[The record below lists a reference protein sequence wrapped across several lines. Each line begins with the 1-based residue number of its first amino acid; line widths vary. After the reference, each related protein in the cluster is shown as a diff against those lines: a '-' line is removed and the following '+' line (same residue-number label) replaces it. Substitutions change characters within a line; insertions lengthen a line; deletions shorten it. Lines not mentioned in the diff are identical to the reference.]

1 MALEVVGSIP
11 ITRPIFPPGNRS
23 DPAYTGAMTDVSS
36 FHPDDTLLSCGA
48 MGACDRLTIERGTPG
63 FTLMLRAGQGA
74 AGHIR
79 RALRPARTL
88 VACGPGNNGG
98 DGFVIADDLRRH
110 GWDVRV
116 ALLGSV
122 DGLRG
127 DAAQAC
133 ALWDGPVEPLSVGL
147 LDGAGVLVDALFGA
161 GLVRPIEGEAA
172 AFLARAA
179 GRAASGRL
187 KVAAVD
193 VPSGVHGD
201 TGAVLGTACPADLT
215 LTFHRRKPGHVLYP
229 GRELCGG
236 IRLIDIGID
245 PTAMAAVDPT
255 ARVIGPALWA
265 DRLQP
270 AGPQDH
276 KYSRGHVLVL
286 AGEMPGAARL
296 AARAARRMGAGLV
309 TVCAAAEQ
317 VGLIAGDAPGLIVQE
332 HPRDLPSFSADRKV
346 AAIVVGPGL
355 GRSPEAARMVEA
367 ALACGVPLVLDADVF
382 TLFADRRL
390 PEGAPAVLTPHG
402 GEFSRFFEDIDIGAA
417 GRIAAVTRAAE
428 ASGQTV
434 LLKGP
439 DTTVAA
445 ADGQCAV
452 LDGAPATLATGGT
465 GDVLAGAIAALLG
478 HGLPPFE
485 AACAGA
491 WHHREAARRLG
502 GGSLFAEELADG
514 LAATR

>member
-1 MALEVVGSIP
+1 MTVFSSAH
-11 ITRPIFPPGNRS
+11 PP
-23 DPAYTGAMTDVSS
+23 
-36 FHPDDTLLSCGA
+36 DTLLSCGA
-48 MGACDRLTIERGTPG
+48 MADCDRLTIERGTPG

-74 AGHIR
+74 ARHIR
-79 RALRPARTL
+79 RAFHPTEVL

-110 GWDVRV
+110 GWNVRV
-116 ALLGSV
+116 ALLGSA
-122 DGLRG
+122 DRLTG
-127 DAAQAC
+127 DAAQAR
-133 ALWDGPVEPLSVGL
+133 ALWDEPIEQLSVGL
-147 LDGAGVLVDALFGA
+147 LDGAGLLVDALFGA
-161 GLVRPIEGEAA
+161 GLARPIEGEVA

-187 KVAAVD
+187 RVAAVD
-193 VPSGVHGD
+193 VPSGVQGD

-229 GRELCGG
+229 GRDICGG
-236 IRLIDIGID
+236 IRVIDIGID
-245 PTAMAAVDPT
+245 AAAMASVDPT

-265 DRLQP
+265 DRLLP

-286 AGEMPGAARL
+286 AGKMPGAARL
-296 AARAARRMGAGLV
+296 AARAARRMGAGLT
-309 TVCAAAEQ
+309 TVCAADDH
-317 VGLIAGDAPGLIVQE
+317 VGLIAGDAPGLIVQGV
-332 HPRDLPSFSADRKV
+332 PDDLPAFAVARKV
-346 AAIVVGPGL
+346 AAVVAGPGL
-355 GRSPEAARMVEA
+355 GRGPEAERVAEA
-367 ALACGVPLVLDADVF
+367 VLACDIPMVLDADVF
-382 TLFADRRL
+382 SLFAGRGL
-390 PEGAPAVLTPHG
+390 PACAPTVLTPHG
-402 GEFSRFFEDIDIGAA
+402 GEFARFFPDIDVDAVGRVAA
-417 GRIAAVTRAAE
+417 AAWAAE
-428 ASGQTV
+428 ECGQTV

-445 ADGQCAV
+445 PDGQSAI
-452 LDGAPATLATGGT
+452 LDGAPPTLATGGT

-502 GGSLFAEELADG
+502 GRSLIAEDLADA
-514 LAATR
+514 LAATV

>member
-1 MALEVVGSIP
+1 
-11 ITRPIFPPGNRS
+11 
-23 DPAYTGAMTDVSS
+23 MTVTAD
-36 FHPDDTLLSCGA
+36 FHPSDTLLSCDA

-74 AGHIR
+74 ARHIR
-79 RALRPARTL
+79 RAFRPASTL

-116 ALLGSV
+116 GLLGGP
-122 DGLRG
+122 DRLTG
-127 DAAQAC
+127 DAARAL
-133 ALWDGPVEPLSVGL
+133 ALWDGPVEPLAVEL
-147 LDGAGVLVDALFGA
+147 LDGVDILVDAVFGA
-161 GLVRPIEGEAA
+161 GLARPVEGETA

-187 KVAAVD
+187 RVAAID

-201 TGAVLGTACPADLT
+201 TGAVLGIACPADLS

-229 GRELCGG
+229 GRDLCGG
-236 IRLIDIGID
+236 VRVIDIGID

-255 ARVIGPALWA
+255 ARVISPTLWA

-296 AARAARRMGAGLV
+296 AARAARRMAAGLV
-309 TVCAAAEQ
+309 TVCAPPDR
-317 VGLIAGDAPGLIVQE
+317 VDLIAGDAPGLIVRE
-332 HPRDLPSFSADRKV
+332 TPDDLPAFAAERK
-346 AAIVVGPGL
+346 AAALVVGPGL
-355 GRSPEAARMVEA
+355 GRGPNALRLGEA
-367 ALACGVPLVLDADVF
+367 ALACDVPLVLDADMF
-382 TLFADRRL
+382 ALFAERGLSTR
-390 PEGAPAVLTPHG
+390 APAVLTPHG
-402 GEFSRFFEDIDIGAA
+402 GEFARFFQGIDVGEL
-417 GRIAAVTRAAE
+417 GRVEGVVRAAE
-428 ASGQTV
+428 ASGHTV

-445 ADGQCAV
+445 PDGQCAI
-452 LDGAPATLATGGT
+452 LDGAPPTLATGGT
-465 GDVLAGAIAALLG
+465 GDVLAGAIASLLG
-478 HGLPPFE
+478 HGLPAFE
-485 AACAGA
+485 AACAGV

-502 GGSLFAEELADG
+502 GRSLTAEDLADG
-514 LAATR
+514 LAGTL